1 MLKRSTTTPVR
12 LHLGSGGVRLPGW
25 LNVDKLALP
34 GVDVVHDVRRGLP
47 FDDVEAVYAEH
58 FLEHVELGAALD
70 LLLEI
75 RRVLRPDGWLRL
87 STPNLD
93 WVWATHY
100 RLDAALEPQ
109 LAGALAL
116 NRAFHAWGH
125 RFLWN
130 PGMLRVALI
139 ACGFSE
145 PRFCRY
151 GESELELL
159 RGLERHE
166 PSPDA
171 PDLPHVVI
179 AEAQPGPARTR
190 ELADL
195 RARVQAELLA
205 HMIA

>member
-1 MLKRSTTTPVR
+1 MAKPTPVALR

-34 GVDVVHDVRRGLP
+34 GVDVVHDVRTGLP
-47 FDDVEAVYAEH
+47 FRDVEAVYAEH
-58 FLEHVELGAALD
+58 FLEHVDIDAALA

-75 RRVLRPDGWLRL
+75 RRVLRPGGWLRL

-100 RLDAALEPQ
+100 RLDVALEPQ
-109 LAGALAL
+109 LAGAFAL

-130 PGMLRVALI
+130 AGTLRVALI
-139 ACGFSE
+139 ACGFAE

-171 PDLPHVVI
+171 PELPHVVI
-179 AEAQPGPARTR
+179 AEAQPGPERPR

-195 RARVQAELLA
+195 RARVRAELLV
-205 HMIA
+205 HMIP